1 MRSVID
7 AASKNKRSGGEKEP
21 EPRLMARNGATPIHY
36 FSSVHLENW
45 RNFVRAGLDL
55 QKRVFLVG
63 PNASGKSNFLDVFR
77 FLHDLVSVGGGF
89 QEAVERRGG
98 ISSIRA
104 LAGRYPSDVVIQ
116 VEISAEDVRDAIWRY
131 ELSFAQDKQRRP
143 VIRHEAVYR
152 SGAQVFAP
160 RPDADD
166 EKDPERLRQ
175 TYLEQTNANQAFR
188 DVAQF
193 FASVEYLHIVPQ
205 LIRDTERYV
214 GRERDPFGGDFLE
227 QIVATPE
234 KTRRARLKRI
244 EEALRV
250 AVPQL
255 SGIETDRD
263 SRGRPHVRGK
273 YQHWRPAGAWQTED
287 QFSDGTLRLMG
298 LLWASLEGTGPLL
311 LEEPELSLHPA
322 VVRFLPQ
329 MFARLQRRTKRQ
341 IMLSTHSPDLL
352 ADPGIG
358 SDEVFLLTPSKEGT
372 TIAPAA
378 AFREVVALLDSG
390 MSMAEAVIPKTEPQ
404 GTEQLPLFADR

>member
-1 MRSVID
+1 M
-7 AASKNKRSGGEKEP
+7 G
-21 EPRLMARNGATPIHY
+21 RNGTLSSHF

-45 RNFVRAGLDL
+45 RNFVRADLQL
-55 QKRVFLVG
+55 QKRTFLVG
-63 PNASGKSNFLDVFR
+63 PNASGKSNFLDIFR

-116 VEISAEDVRDAIWRY
+116 VEISTDDLQEASWRY
-131 ELSFAQDKQRRP
+131 EVSFAQDKQRKP
-143 VIRHEAVYR
+143 VIKHEAVFK
-152 SGAQVFAP
+152 SGAEVFTP
-160 RPDADD
+160 RPDSDD
-166 EKDPERLRQ
+166 LKDPERLRQ

-188 DVAQF
+188 EIAQF

-205 LIRDTERYV
+205 LVRDTERYV
-214 GRERDPFGGDFLE
+214 GRDHDPFGGDFLE

-234 KTRRARLKRI
+234 KTRRARLRRI

-255 SGIETDRD
+255 SEIETDRD
-263 SRGRPHVRGK
+263 KKGRPHIRGK
-273 YQHWRPAGAWQTED
+273 YQHWRPTGAWQNED

-358 SDEVFLLTPSKEGT
+358 TDEVFLLTPSKEGT
-372 TIAPAA
+372 TIRPAS
-378 AFREVVALLDSG
+378 AFRDVVVLLDSG
-390 MSMAEAVIPKTEPQ
+390 MSMAEAVIPRTEPQ

>member
-1 MRSVID
+1 MR
-7 AASKNKRSGGEKEP
+7 
-21 EPRLMARNGATPIHY
+21 RNGSAISHF
-36 FSSVHLENW
+36 FSSIHIENW
-45 RNFVRAGLDL
+45 RNFVRADLLL

-89 QEAVERRGG
+89 QKAVDRRGG

-104 LAGRYPSDVVIQ
+104 LAGRYPSDVVIRL
-116 VEISAEDVRDAIWRY
+116 EISTDDEPEPAWRY
-131 ELSFAQDKQRRP
+131 ELSFAQDKQRKP
-143 VIRHEAVYR
+143 IIKHEAAYKKGVE
-152 SGAQVFAP
+152 VFKP
-160 RPDADD
+160 RPDPDD
-166 EKDPERLRQ
+166 QKDPERLRQ
-175 TYLEQTNANQAFR
+175 TFLEQTNTNQGFR
-188 DVAQF
+188 EIAQF

-205 LIRDTERYV
+205 LVRDTERYV

-234 KTRRARLKRI
+234 KTRRARLRRI

-255 SGIETDRD
+255 SGIETERD
-263 SRGRPHVRGK
+263 NKGRPHIRGK
-273 YQHWRPAGAWQTED
+273 YQHWRPTGAWQTED

-298 LLWASLEGTGPLL
+298 LLWASLEGAGPLL
-311 LEEPELSLHPA
+311 LEEPELSLHPG

-329 MFARLQRRTKRQ
+329 MFARLQRRTRRQ

-358 SDEVFLLTPSKEGT
+358 TDEVFLLTPSKEGT
-372 TIAPAA
+372 TISPAA
-378 AFREVVALLDSG
+378 AFRDVIALLESG
-390 MSMAEAVIPKTEPQ
+390 MSMAEAVLPRTEPQ
-404 GTEQLPLFADR
+404 SSEQLPLFADR